1 MPTIKMNTAS
11 KEIFF
16 MILVYRINNVYKL
29 TAKVVGNARK
39 HFPLLENYVSIL
51 EKPLFTAVLPHFCTP
66 MAT

>member
-1 MPTIKMNTAS
+1 
-11 KEIFF
+11 
-16 MILVYRINNVYKL
+16 MILVYRINNVYYL